1 VAEVPQIAKNRT
13 FYVNFRRVPQFCRR
27 FEKDTAIA
35 TGLGAPAAGLLGAAY
50 RLESQNEAWI
60 SRIGVNYRF

>member
-1 VAEVPQIAKNRT
+1 M
-13 FYVNFRRVPQFCRR
+13 R

-35 TGLGAPAAGLLGAAY
+35 TGLGAPGAGVAGVAY